1 MSRASALAAESANLE
16 FSIRAASPADAEQIA
31 LIYNFYVANTVITF
45 EEKAVSIDEMSARI
59 AEVQGQGLPW
69 LVAAAGGEI
78 VGYSYAT
85 RWKSRSAYRHSV
97 ETTIYLKDGLNGR
110 GIGKSLYSA
119 LFPILRQQGMHA
131 VIGGA
136 ALPNAASVAL
146 HESLGFERVATFR
159 QVGFKHDRW
168 VDVAYWQLLL

>member
-1 MSRASALAAESANLE
+1 MAAEPE
-16 FSIRAASPADAEQIA
+16 KPDISIRAASPGDAAQIA
-31 LIYNFYVANTVITF
+31 DIYNHYVANTVITF
-45 EEKAVSIDEMSARI
+45 EEHPVSADEMSARI
-59 AEVQGQGLPW
+59 SEVQSQNLPW
-69 LVAAAGGEI
+69 LVAEADGSV

-97 ETTIYLKDGLNGR
+97 ETTIYLKDGHSGR
-110 GIGKSLYSA
+110 GVGKTLYSA

-146 HESLGFERVATFR
+146 HEGLGFERVATFR

-168 VDVAYWQLLL
+168 VDVAYWQLIL